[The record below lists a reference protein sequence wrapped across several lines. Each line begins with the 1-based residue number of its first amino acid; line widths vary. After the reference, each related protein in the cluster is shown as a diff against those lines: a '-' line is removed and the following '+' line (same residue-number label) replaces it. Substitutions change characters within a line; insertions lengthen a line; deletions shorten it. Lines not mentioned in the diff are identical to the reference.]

1 MNNFEITDYKFTPFK
16 MELDYVLGEYY
27 YNVVCDFDWLEDEY
41 NGSYLDFSIKPL
53 HGSFFHETSDETGTL
68 KITDEYTEFI
78 QEAVKEFRNNTLW
91 LYNEALERQQYL
103 DRNEFDWCYYGI

>member
-27 YNVVCDFDWLEDEY
+27 YNVVCDFDWLDDEY

-53 HGSFFHETSDETGTL
+53 HGTFFHETEDETGTL

-91 LYNEALERQQYL
+91 LYTEALERQQYL
-103 DRNEFDWCYYGI
+103 DRNEFDWTYYGI

>member
-16 MELDYVLGEYY
+16 MEIDYVLGEYY

-53 HGSFFHETSDETGTL
+53 HGSFFHETEDETGTIE
-68 KITDEYTEFI
+68 ITDEYTDFL

-91 LYNEALERQQYL
+91 LYTEALERQQYL
-103 DRNEFDWCYYGI
+103 DRNEFDWTYYGI